1 MRRSRPQQERSKVT
15 RRGLIRTATR
25 LWSERG
31 FDDVT
36 VEEICSAAGV
46 GRTTFYLHFESKEQ
60 LLHSLAGATAV
71 GVATELDHV
80 RQTGTLD
87 DQLDVF
93 ICGVSRRMVAVPK
106 SLVQLVIHSW
116 RARAARAPWED
127 TGAAPSFADLLR
139 ELLTEARSRGEL
151 IATADTTELGAILG
165 ALTMDA
171 IEDWASGQSDDRPL
185 EAVLRFRVDL
195 IVRPFQSRKPGPTG

>member
-1 MRRSRPQQERSKVT
+1 MRRSRPRQERSKET

-36 VEEICSAAGV
+36 VEDICSAAGV

-60 LLHSLAGATAV
+60 LLNSLAGATAV
-71 GVATELDHV
+71 GVASELNEV

-87 DQLDVF
+87 EQLEVF
-93 ICGVSRRMVAVPK
+93 ISGVSRRMAAVPK

-116 RARAARAPWED
+116 RARGARAPAED
-127 TGAAPSFADLLR
+127 TVDALSFADLLR
-139 ELLTEARSRGEL
+139 ELLIGAR
-151 IATADTTELGAILG
+151 
-165 ALTMDA
+165 
-171 IEDWASGQSDDRPL
+171 DR
-185 EAVLRFRVDL
+185 
-195 IVRPFQSRKPGPTG
+195 